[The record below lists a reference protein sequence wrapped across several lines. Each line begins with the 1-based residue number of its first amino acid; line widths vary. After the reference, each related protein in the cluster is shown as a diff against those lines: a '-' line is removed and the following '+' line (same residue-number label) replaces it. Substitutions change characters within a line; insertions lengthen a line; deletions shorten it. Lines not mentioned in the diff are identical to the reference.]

1 MQVKK
6 TAKANYLQGI
16 TFGNKFMKILLVDN
30 EEEIRLVLKDMV
42 TAWAKGM
49 HTIEEADGVASG
61 LQKINALE
69 PDIVLLDVEMNDGTG
84 FDLLKQ
90 LVNPAFQLIFT
101 TAHNQYAIQA
111 FKFSAIDYLLKPID
125 PVELNA
131 SLQRASDH
139 VSGSVLQKQLSVL
152 MEQFSPRNEP
162 DRQIVLKDID
172 KTYFIKMSDIL
183 YCEAEGSYT
192 KFYIANSDP
201 IFVSRNLR
209 SYEELLAPA
218 GFIRTHHSC
227 LVNPAKIK
235 VYDRKTDSGTL
246 VLEGGHTIPVSQRK
260 KEFVIQFLEN
270 R

>member
-1 MQVKK
+1 
-6 TAKANYLQGI
+6 L
-16 TFGNKFMKILLVDN
+16 KILLIDN
-30 EEEIRLVLKDMV
+30 ETEIRSVLKEMV
-42 TAWAKGM
+42 AAWAKGM
-49 HTIEEADGVASG
+49 HTIEEADGVTTGVA
-61 LQKINALE
+61 KIKSFQ

-90 LVNPAFQLIFT
+90 IDDPSFKLIFT

-111 FKFSAIDYLLKPID
+111 FKFSALDYLLKPVD
-125 PVELNA
+125 PIELNNA
-131 SLQRASDH
+131 LQKAKENI
-139 VSGSVLQKQLSVL
+139 SGSALQSQLAVL
-152 MEQFSPRNEP
+152 MQQIGGKPET

-192 KFYIANSDP
+192 KFYLSNAEP

-227 LVNPAKIK
+227 LVNPVKIK
-235 VYDRKTDSGTL
+235 IYDRKTDSGTL
-246 VLEGGHTIPVSQRK
+246 ILEGGHSIPVSQRK
-260 KEFVIQFLEN
+260 KDFVIQFLEN

>member
-1 MQVKK
+1 
-6 TAKANYLQGI
+6 
-16 TFGNKFMKILLVDN
+16 MKILLIDN
-30 EEEIRLVLKDMV
+30 EKEIRLVLKDMV
-42 TAWAKGM
+42 AAWSKGM

-61 LQKINALE
+61 VQKINTLQ

-90 LVNPAFQLIFT
+90 LVDPSFQLIFT

-125 PVELNA
+125 PVDLNTA
-131 SLQRASDH
+131 
-139 VSGSVLQKQLSVL
+139 LQKAAEHIVNDNLQNQLTVL
-152 MEQFSPRNEP
+152 MQQLTGKNDRGENG
-162 DRQIVLKDID
+162 RQIVLKDID
-172 KTYFIKMSDIL
+172 KTYFIKMEDIL

-192 KFYIANSDP
+192 KFYISNSEP

-227 LVNPAKIK
+227 LVNPNKIK
-235 VYDRKTDSGTL
+235 VYDRKTDCGTL
-246 VLEGGHTIPVSQRK
+246 ILEGGHTVPVSQRK
-260 KEFVIQFLEN
+260 KDFVVQFLES

>member
-1 MQVKK
+1 
-6 TAKANYLQGI
+6 
-16 TFGNKFMKILLVDN
+16 MKILLIDN
-30 EEEIRLVLKDMV
+30 EREVRLILKDMV
-42 TAWAKGM
+42 AVWSNGV
-49 HTIEEADGVASG
+49 HIIDEADGVASG
-61 LQKINALE
+61 VQKINSFQ

-90 LVNPAFQLIFT
+90 LTNPSFQLIFT

-125 PVELNA
+125 PVELNNA
-131 SLQRASDH
+131 
-139 VSGSVLQKQLSVL
+139 LQKAAEHIVNHNLQNQLTVL
-152 MEQFSPRNEP
+152 MQQLAGKN
-162 DRQIVLKDID
+162 DRAENGQQIVLKDID
-172 KTYFIKMSDIL
+172 KTYFIKMNDIL

-192 KFYIANSDP
+192 KFYISNSEP

-227 LVNPAKIK
+227 LVNPGKIK
-235 VYDRKTDSGTL
+235 VYDRKTDCGTL
-246 VLEGGHTIPVSQRK
+246 ILEGGHTVPVSQRK
-260 KEFVIQFLEN
+260 KDFVVQFLEN

>member
-1 MQVKK
+1 
-6 TAKANYLQGI
+6 
-16 TFGNKFMKILLVDN
+16 MKILLIDN
-30 EEEIRLVLKDMV
+30 EQEVRLILKDMV
-42 TAWAKGM
+42 AAWSKGM
-49 HTIEEADGVASG
+49 HTIDEADGVASG
-61 LQKINALE
+61 VQKINTLQ

-90 LVNPAFQLIFT
+90 LVDPSFQLIFT

-125 PVELNA
+125 PVDLNIA
-131 SLQRASDH
+131 LQKAAEHIVNHSLQN
-139 VSGSVLQKQLSVL
+139 QLTVL
-152 MEQFSPRNEP
+152 MQQLTGKNDRGENG
-162 DRQIVLKDID
+162 RQIVLKDID
-172 KTYFIKMSDIL
+172 KTYFIRMNDIL

-192 KFYIANSDP
+192 KFYISNSEP

-227 LVNPAKIK
+227 LVNPNKIK
-235 VYDRKTDSGTL
+235 VYDRKTDCGTL
-246 VLEGGHTIPVSQRK
+246 ILEGGYTVPVSQRK
-260 KEFVIQFLEN
+260 KDFVVQFLES

>member
-1 MQVKK
+1 
-6 TAKANYLQGI
+6 
-16 TFGNKFMKILLVDN
+16 MKILVVDN
-30 EEEIRLVLKDMV
+30 EKEVRQTLKEMLEL
-42 TAWAKGM
+42 WSKGA
-49 HTIEEADGVASG
+49 HIIEEADGVKTGTA
-61 LQKINALE
+61 KIE
-69 PDIVLLDVEMNDGTG
+69 VVQPDIVLLDVEMDDGTG
-84 FDLLKQ
+84 FDLLRQ
-90 LVNPAFQLIFT
+90 LSNPSFQLIFT

-125 PVELNA
+125 PTELNTA
-131 SLQRASDH
+131 
-139 VSGSVLQKQLSVL
+139 LQKAIDTINSSTLQNQLTVL
-152 MEQFSPRNEP
+152 MQQLGGKT
-162 DRQIVLKDID
+162 DTVKQIVLKDID
-172 KTYFIKMSDIL
+172 KTYFIKIEDIL

-192 KFYIANSDP
+192 KFYISNSEP

-235 VYDRKTDSGTL
+235 IYDRKTDCGTL

-260 KEFVIQFLEN
+260 KDFVIQLLEN

>member
-1 MQVKK
+1 
-6 TAKANYLQGI
+6 
-16 TFGNKFMKILLVDN
+16 MKILLIDN
-30 EEEIRLVLKDMV
+30 EQEVRLILKDMV
-42 TAWAKGM
+42 AAWSKGM
-49 HTIEEADGVASG
+49 HTIDEADGVASG
-61 LQKINALE
+61 VQKINTLQ

-90 LVNPAFQLIFT
+90 LVAPSFQLIFT

-125 PVELNA
+125 PVDLNIA
-131 SLQRASDH
+131 LQKAAEHIVNHSLQS
-139 VSGSVLQKQLSVL
+139 QLTVL
-152 MEQFSPRNEP
+152 MQQLAGKNDRGENG
-162 DRQIVLKDID
+162 RQIVLKDID
-172 KTYFIKMSDIL
+172 KTYFIKMDDIL

-192 KFYIANSDP
+192 KFYISNSEP

-227 LVNPAKIK
+227 LVNPNKIK
-235 VYDRKTDSGTL
+235 VYDRKTDCGTL
-246 VLEGGHTIPVSQRK
+246 ILEGGYTVPVSQRK
-260 KEFVIQFLEN
+260 KDFVVQFLES